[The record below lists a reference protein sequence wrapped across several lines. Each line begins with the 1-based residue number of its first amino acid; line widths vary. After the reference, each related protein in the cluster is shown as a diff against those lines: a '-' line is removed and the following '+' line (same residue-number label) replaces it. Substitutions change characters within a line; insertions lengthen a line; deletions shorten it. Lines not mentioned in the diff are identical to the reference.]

1 MSRSAREE
9 GARQA
14 ALLLIA
20 QLALDSLRMI
30 PLEPGFDRSAERLFE
45 DPVPV
50 AELIADFSP
59 AERERLVK
67 TYRSLFVTQLEVLGP
82 QCDGEADIDGA
93 ILLGALIAGV
103 NDRDSRFLTDRPEI
117 LDLIEERAENEPD
130 PVEVIAFSLDGTR
143 LWDAAD
149 GAVADRAIA
158 ALPGW
163 LDEDEWEDRWIA
175 ILADVAERLYG
186 EWHDLRLGYLIEEV
200 RVQLPLSSHPA
211 ASSALAAAAASFEA
225 DRSLGPRISSALLAD
240 VLPLPARLEPM
251 FRRAA

>member
-14 ALLLIA
+14 ALLMIA

-30 PLEPGFDRSAERLFE
+30 PLEPAFDRSAERLFE

-50 AELIADFSP
+50 AELVEDISSS
-59 AERERLVK
+59 ERERLIA
-67 TYRSLFVTQLEVLGP
+67 TYRTLFPLELEALAP
-82 QCDGEADIDGA
+82 QCRGEDDVDGA

-117 LDLIEERAENEPD
+117 LDLIEERAQNEPD
-130 PVEVIAFSLDGTR
+130 AVEVIAFSLDGTR
-143 LWDAAD
+143 LWEAAD
-149 GAVADRAIA
+149 GTVADRALA

-163 LDEDEWEDRWIA
+163 LDEDEWEDRWVA

-200 RVQLPLSSHPA
+200 RAQLPLPSHPS
-211 ASSALAAAAASFEA
+211 ASAALAEASASFEA

-240 VLPLPARLEPM
+240 VLPLPARLEPVI
-251 FRRAA
+251 RRAA